1 MSEKLENADTN
12 LRRNHIA
19 TLIVAV
25 IVQGKKVQI
34 QGRRQQLDL
43 AVRSHASGRAIVPGF
58 DRKWRTRQDSNL

>member
-25 IVQGKKVQI
+25 IVEGKKVQI
-34 QGRRQQLDL
+34 HGRRQQLDI
-43 AVRSHASGRAIVPGF
+43 AARSHASGRAILPGF
-58 DRKWRTRQDSNL
+58 DRKWRTRQDS